1 MLDYQSQQVKLMP
14 LLATAYALHFAK
26 DVLVTKYVDMK
37 RTKDARLVEEV
48 HALRCGEGEC
58 RPLVRVCCEKGGG

>member
-26 DVLVTKYVDMK
+26 DVLVAKYVAMK

-48 HALRCGEGEC
+48 HALR
-58 RPLVRVCCEKGGG
+58 